1 MSTKKEQELIKQRD
15 KLIAKQKQ
23 ITAKLQ
29 KQKALNKERER
40 KKRTKIH
47 ILLGI
52 MLDAE
57 IKNNIFD
64 DVEIQRMIKTHLTKK
79 EDSDLVSE
87 YLFPTE
93 S

>member
-40 KKRTKIH
+40 KKRAKIH
-47 ILLGI
+47 ILLGL
-52 MLDAE
+52 MFDAE